1 MRKSGEEVWEYRFR
15 SKSEAG
21 SPQRQI
27 TLSATQYP
35 TEKKARVALQ
45 SQLLQINGAET
56 FKAHNEPT
64 FGVVI
69 DRFMQEERLAEILA
83 QPPGEITIT
92 DGLAYSTAAGYTSYI
107 NRHIR
112 SRWQSTPISKM
123 RPMDVMQW
131 LGTLTLA
138 PKTKAHIKRVLHLLF
153 ERAMLWGLI
162 DVQRNPLQLV
172 RLKGGSKRQKQPVI
186 LTMEEFQLLV
196 MELREP
202 IRTMVF
208 VAMCT
213 GLRISEILSLRWES
227 INFDAGTML
236 VVRGVVNGRIGF
248 TKTDASMDEVPLD
261 SDLASILLD
270 WQSERGQPTGL
281 VFPSPLT
288 GRCYHAGMIQKL
300 HLKPAGERIGI
311 KGLGWHAFRHSYR
324 GLLDETGA
332 NAGMQKGLMRH
343 ANISTT
349 MNTYGRAAIKAK
361 QEANSKLVQM
371 ILPRKALCA

>member
-1 MRKSGEEVWEYRFR
+1 MRKSGLAVWEYRFR
-15 SKSEAG
+15 SKSEPG
-21 SPQRQI
+21 NPLRQM

-35 TEKKARVALQ
+35 TETKARVALQ
-45 SQLLQINGAET
+45 EQLLRMNGPDA
-56 FKAHNEPT
+56 FRAHVEPT

-69 DRFMQEERLAEILA
+69 DRFVMVERLAEILA
-83 QPPGEITIT
+83 QPSGEVKG

-112 SRWQSTPISKM
+112 PRWEKTPLSQM
-123 RPMDVMQW
+123 RPLDVAEW
-131 LGTLTLA
+131 LRTLPLA
-138 PKTKAHIKRVLHLLF
+138 PKTQAHIKRVLHLLF

-162 DVQRNPLQLV
+162 DVQRNPLELV
-172 RLKGGSKRQKQPVI
+172 KIKGGSKRQKALVT
-186 LTMEEFQLLV
+186 LTQEEFHDLAQ
-196 MELREP
+196 ELREP
-202 IRTMVF
+202 VRTMAI

-213 GLRISEILSLRWES
+213 GLRISEVLALRWES
-227 INFDAGTML
+227 LNFEAGSML
-236 VVRGVVNGRIGF
+236 VERAVVNGRIGP
-248 TKTDASMDEVPLD
+248 TKTETSKDDVPLD
-261 SDLASILLD
+261 GELASVLLE
-270 WQSERGQPTGL
+270 WQRQLGRSSGL

-288 GRCYHAGMIQKL
+288 GGCYHAGMLQKL
-300 HLKPAGERIGI
+300 HLKPAGVRVGI

-361 QEANSKLVQM
+361 QEANSKVVQM